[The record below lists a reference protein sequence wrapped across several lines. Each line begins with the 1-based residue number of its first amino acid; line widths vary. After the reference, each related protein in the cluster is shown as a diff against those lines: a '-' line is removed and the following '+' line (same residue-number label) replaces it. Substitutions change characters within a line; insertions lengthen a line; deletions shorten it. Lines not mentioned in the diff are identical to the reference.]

1 MLKLPTAVKENPFKL
16 AETAQKGLET
26 KWEGLV
32 TILSL
37 VSNLPKKVIPQKSFG
52 RPPSEPQAYH
62 CKITQSTG
70 VAAQMQLEVVNTS
83 CYLRLLVG
91 ATIHH

>member
-1 MLKLPTAVKENPFKL
+1 MVTYASDKFWYSRDRPSTRPRYCREGELRRP

-37 VSNLPKKVIPQKSFG
+37 VSNFLKKVIPQKSFG
-52 RPPSEPQAYH
+52 RPSFAPQAYH

-70 VAAQMQLEVVNTS
+70 VAAQMQVEV
-83 CYLRLLVG
+83 
-91 ATIHH
+91 